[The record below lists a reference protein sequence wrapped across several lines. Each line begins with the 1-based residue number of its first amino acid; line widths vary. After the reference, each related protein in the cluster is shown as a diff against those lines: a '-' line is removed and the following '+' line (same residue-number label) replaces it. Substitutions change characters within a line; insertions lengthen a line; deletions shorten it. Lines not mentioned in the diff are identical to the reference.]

1 MRKIGPLRQFLSQLA
16 LILAGLFVF
25 VPLLNMFRIAF
36 DSSIK
41 GAPSSF
47 RLTPETFSLDPF
59 INVWKAATQTLSYPE
74 LLSNSL
80 IVSLSAAA
88 LSFAFG
94 AGMAY
99 AFARFRF
106 RGDRA
111 VLFSVLWGAF
121 LPPVAL
127 MTPLYILL
135 ETLHLRSSLFGL
147 ILVYTAFSLPFCIWN
162 MRSSFKA
169 ISNEIEEAA
178 FIDGGTAFSVFTRI
192 SLPLA
197 LPSIAVAALVAFLTA
212 YSEFAIGWLFVE
224 KSSNV
229 TLAMAIWGIQS
240 LGDQPWTQLAVLS
253 ILMSLPVIVI
263 FIALQ
268 KWLLE
273 CFSFG
278 SLREK

>member
-1 MRKIGPLRQFLSQLA
+1 MRRIGPLRQILSQFA
-16 LILAGLFVF
+16 LVLAGLFTL

-41 GAPSSF
+41 GAPTSF
-47 RLTPETFSLDPF
+47 RLIPETFNLANF
-59 INVWKAATQTLSYPE
+59 IDVWQAASQTLSYPA
-74 LLSNSL
+74 LLRNSL
-80 IVSLSAAA
+80 FVSLSAAA

-99 AFARFRF
+99 AFARYRF

-111 VLFSVLWGAF
+111 GLFSVLLGAF

-135 ETLHLRSSLFGL
+135 EVMHLRSSLFGL

-162 MRSSFKA
+162 MRSSFQA

-178 FIDGGTAFSVFTRI
+178 FIDGGNAFTVFRRI

-240 LGDQPWTQLAVLS
+240 MGDQPWTQLAALS
-253 ILMSLPVIVI
+253 ILMSLPVIILFI
-263 FIALQ
+263 FLQ
-268 KWLLE
+268 KLLLE
-273 CFSFG
+273 RFSFG
-278 SLREK
+278 SLKD

>member
-1 MRKIGPLRQFLSQLA
+1 MRKIGPLRQVLSQLV
-16 LILAGLFVF
+16 LILTALFIL
-25 VPLLNMFRIAF
+25 VPLLNMFRVAF

-47 RLTPETFSLDPF
+47 RLIPETFSLDTF
-59 INVWKAATQTLSYPE
+59 VNVWKAASQTLSYPE
-74 LLSNSL
+74 LLRNSL

-99 AFARFRF
+99 AFARYRF
-106 RGDRA
+106 RGARTG
-111 VLFSVLWGAF
+111 LFSVLLGAF

-135 ETLHLRSSLFGL
+135 ETIHLRSSLFGL

-162 MRSSFKA
+162 MRSSFQA

-178 FIDGGTAFSVFTRI
+178 FIDGGNAFTVFTRI

-197 LPSIAVAALVAFLTA
+197 LPSIAVAALVSFLTA

-240 LGDQPWTQLAVLS
+240 MGNQPWTQLAALS
-253 ILMSLPVIVI
+253 ILMSLPVIII
-263 FIALQ
+263 FLALQ
-268 KWLLE
+268 KLLLE
-273 CFSFG
+273 RFSFG
-278 SLREK
+278 SLKE

>member
-1 MRKIGPLRQFLSQLA
+1 
-16 LILAGLFVF
+16 
-25 VPLLNMFRIAF
+25 
-36 DSSIK
+36 
-41 GAPSSF
+41 
-47 RLTPETFSLDPF
+47 
-59 INVWKAATQTLSYPE
+59 
-74 LLSNSL
+74 
-80 IVSLSAAA
+80 
-88 LSFAFG
+88 
-94 AGMAY
+94 MAY
-99 AFARFRF
+99 AFARYRF

-111 VLFSVLWGAF
+111 GLFSVLLGAF

-135 ETLHLRSSLFGL
+135 ETMHLRASLFGL

-162 MRSSFKA
+162 MRSSFQA

-178 FIDGGTAFSVFTRI
+178 FIDGGSAFTSSAKV

-224 KSSNV
+224 SSSNV

-240 LGDQPWTQLAVLS
+240 MGNPPWTQLAALS

-263 FIALQ
+263 FLRIAETVARAVQ
-268 KWLLE
+268 FWELE
-273 CFSFG
+273 GRITFRRVPADRSPPAAHPIPRME
-278 SLREK
+278 SSKVNPP

>member
-1 MRKIGPLRQFLSQLA
+1 MRKIGPLQQLLSQLA
-16 LILAGLFVF
+16 LILAGLFVL

-41 GAPSSF
+41 GAPTSF
-47 RLTPETFSLDPF
+47 RLVPETFSLATF
-59 INVWKAATQTLSYPE
+59 VNVWKAASQTLSYPE
-74 LLSNSL
+74 LLRNSL
-80 IVSLSAAA
+80 IVSVSAAGLA
-88 LSFAFG
+88 FAFG

-99 AFARFRF
+99 AFARYRF

-111 VLFSVLWGAF
+111 GLFSVLLGAF

-127 MTPLYILL
+127 MTPLYVLL
-135 ETLHLRSSLFGL
+135 ETIHLRSSLFGL

-162 MRSSFKA
+162 MRSSFQA

-178 FIDGGTAFSVFTRI
+178 FIDGGNSLTVFMRV

-197 LPSIAVAALVAFLTA
+197 LPSISVAALVAFLTA

-224 KSSNV
+224 KSSNI

-240 LGDQPWTQLAVLS
+240 MGNQPWTQLAALS
-253 ILMSLPVIVI
+253 ILMSLPVIII
-263 FIALQ
+263 FIVLQ
-268 KWLLE
+268 KLLLE
-273 CFSFG
+273 RFSFG
-278 SLREK
+278 SLKE

>member
-1 MRKIGPLRQFLSQLA
+1 MRKIGLLRQLLSQVILV
-16 LILAGLFVF
+16 LAGLFTL

-41 GAPSSF
+41 GAPTSF
-47 RLTPETFSLDPF
+47 RLIPETFSLATF
-59 INVWKAATQTLSYPE
+59 VNVWEAASQTLSYPE
-74 LLSNSL
+74 LLRNSL
-80 IVSLSAAA
+80 VVSLSAAA

-99 AFARFRF
+99 AFARYRF

-111 VLFSVLWGAF
+111 GLFSVLLGAF

-135 ETLHLRSSLFGL
+135 EVMHLRTSLFGL

-162 MRSSFKA
+162 MRSSFQA

-178 FIDGGTAFSVFTRI
+178 FIDGGNAFTVFRRI

-240 LGDQPWTQLAVLS
+240 MGDQPWTQLAALS
-253 ILMSLPVIVI
+253 ILMSLPVIII

-268 KWLLE
+268 RLLLE
-273 CFSFG
+273 RFTFG
-278 SLREK
+278 SLREQ

>member
-1 MRKIGPLRQFLSQLA
+1 MRKIGPLRQILSQAA
-16 LILAGLFVF
+16 LLLAGLFTL

-47 RLTPETFSLDPF
+47 RLIPETISLATF
-59 INVWKAATQTLSYPE
+59 VNVWQAASQTLSYPA
-74 LLSNSL
+74 LLRNSL

-99 AFARFRF
+99 AFARYRF

-111 VLFSVLWGAF
+111 GLFSVLLGAF

-135 ETLHLRSSLFGL
+135 ELLHLRASLFGL

-162 MRSSFKA
+162 MRASFQA

-178 FIDGGTAFSVFTRI
+178 FIDGGNAFTVFRSI

-240 LGDQPWTQLAVLS
+240 MGDQPWTQLAALS
-253 ILMSLPVIVI
+253 ILMSLPVILI
-263 FIALQ
+263 FIFLQ
-268 KWLLE
+268 RLLLE
-273 CFSFG
+273 RFSFG
-278 SLREK
+278 SLKD